1 VGVWKGVEGFV
12 PRGTPLESPTAD
24 AFATFVTAHERRLRR
39 ALVASYGVEIGSDA
53 CAEAL
58 AWAWEHWAQVAEMG
72 NPVGYLFRVGQSA
85 ARRQRRW
92 RRAIGLP
99 REHDAVDTGEVG
111 VQLDDALDRLPPRQ
125 RAVAIL
131 VHAYGYSYAEVS
143 DMTGMSVA
151 SVRTELHRAMT
162 RLRKRLESR

>member
-1 VGVWKGVEGFV
+1 M
-12 PRGTPLESPTAD
+12 PRGTPVESPTDD

-39 ALVASYGVEIGSDA
+39 ALVASYGVELGSDA

-85 ARRQRRW
+85 TRRQRRW
-92 RRAIGLP
+92 RRLVDLP
-99 REHDAVDTGEVG
+99 REHNDVDTGEVG
-111 VQLDDALDRLPPRQ
+111 VQLHDALAGLLPRQ

-131 VHAYGYSYAEVS
+131 VHAYGYSYAEVAE
-143 DMTGMSVA
+143 MTGMSVA
-151 SVRTELHRAMT
+151 SVRSELHRAMT
-162 RLRKRLESR
+162 RLRRRLESR